1 MKRELCAQHDGLGMV
16 GEEAAAVA
24 ERQLLPAQR
33 PHAVREKRRDLGEH
47 ILQLAAVGARV
58 HHHAAAETAGN
69 AVRELQSREAVLP
82 GKNAQPRER
91 YARVR
96 RDDAAV
102 ERDTVQPL
110 ARLNDERIQALVRNE
125 QIGAVAEQERR
136 DAALLCEAREQND
149 LLAGGRERHAR
160 RRPSD
165 AEGCVPR
172 KRLVVYIFE
181 VRQIRRDLFI
191 Q

>member
-1 MKRELCAQHDGLGMV
+1 M
-16 GEEAAAVA
+16 
-24 ERQLLPAQR
+24 
-33 PHAVREKRRDLGEH
+33 
-47 ILQLAAVGARV
+47 
-58 HHHAAAETAGN
+58 
-69 AVRELQSREAVLP
+69 RELQSRKAVLP

-110 ARLNDERIQALVRNE
+110 ARLNDERIQPLVRNE
-125 QIGAVAEQERR
+125 QIGAVAKQERR
-136 DAALLCEAREQND
+136 DAALLCEAHEQND

-160 RRPSD
+160 CRPSD